1 VFMVEAIITRKVFTL
16 VWGVFLHEQITRC
29 YLFSATIYCYCG
41 HDDIEHALFA
51 LKYIYI
57 FPHKKKSCATW

>member
-1 VFMVEAIITRKVFTL
+1 MFMVEAIITRKVFTL
-16 VWGVFLHEQITRC
+16 VWGVFLREQITR
-29 YLFSATIYCYCG
+29 YLFSTTIYCYCG

-51 LKYIYI
+51 LKYYI